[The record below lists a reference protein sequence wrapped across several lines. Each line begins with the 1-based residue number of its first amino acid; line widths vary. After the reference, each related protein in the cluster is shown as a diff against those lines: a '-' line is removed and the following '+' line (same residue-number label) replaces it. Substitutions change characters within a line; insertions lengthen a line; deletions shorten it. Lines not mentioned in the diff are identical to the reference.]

1 MAIHAHSLKIAPSIL
16 TADFGHL
23 ADAIQA
29 ADRGG
34 ADYMHLDVM
43 DGRFVPNISFGAG
56 LVQTVRGLT
65 EKPLDVHLMIDDP
78 DRYLAD
84 FAAAGATGLTV
95 HAEATLHLHRT
106 VQRIGELGCR
116 TGVALNPATPVEI
129 VREIVPFVD
138 MVLVMSVNP
147 GFGSQRF
154 IETMTNK
161 LRRMRQLLD
170 ELNPLC
176 ELEVDGGVDLHN
188 IDDVVRAGANV
199 IVVGS
204 AVFNTRAAP
213 AANIAGLRRAAAG
226 GQWREV

>member
-1 MAIHAHSLKIAPSIL
+1 
-16 TADFGHL
+16 
-23 ADAIQA
+23 
-29 ADRGG
+29 
-34 ADYMHLDVM
+34 M
-43 DGRFVPNISFGAG
+43 DGRFVPNISFGPG
-56 LVQTVRGLT
+56 LVAAVRGLT
-65 EKPLDVHLMIDDP
+65 TKPLDVHLMIEEP

-84 FAAAGATGLTV
+84 FAKAGANLLTV
-95 HAEATLHLHRT
+95 HVEATPHLHRT
-106 VQRIGELGCR
+106 LQRIGELGCR
-116 TGVALNPATPVEI
+116 TGVAFNPGTPIEM

-161 LRRMRQLLD
+161 LRRMRQMLN

-176 ELEVDGGVDLHN
+176 DLEVDGGIDTHN

-204 AVFNTRAAP
+204 AVYNGHGTP
-213 AANIAGLRRAAAG
+213 QANITGLRRAASSA
-226 GQWREV
+226 QWREV